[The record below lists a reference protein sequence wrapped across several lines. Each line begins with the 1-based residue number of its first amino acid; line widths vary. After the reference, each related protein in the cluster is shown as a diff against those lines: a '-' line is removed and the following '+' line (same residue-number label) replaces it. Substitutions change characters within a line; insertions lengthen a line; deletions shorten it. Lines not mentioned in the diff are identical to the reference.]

1 MLFFSFPLIIAVP
14 YSRPMRII
22 PSRLLPMLLPPPP
35 PSTNSTAPHV
45 LPPAIGDHYPDVTLG
60 ATRVLPPAIGGTLQ
74 CLFVPPPLRPP
85 KTERGRMTWYSFA
98 SLFILHA

>member
-22 PSRLLPMLLPPPP
+22 PSRLLLLLLPPPP

-74 CLFVPPPLRPP
+74 CLFVPPP
-85 KTERGRMTWYSFA
+85 FA
-98 SLFILHA
+98 LPRLSEGE